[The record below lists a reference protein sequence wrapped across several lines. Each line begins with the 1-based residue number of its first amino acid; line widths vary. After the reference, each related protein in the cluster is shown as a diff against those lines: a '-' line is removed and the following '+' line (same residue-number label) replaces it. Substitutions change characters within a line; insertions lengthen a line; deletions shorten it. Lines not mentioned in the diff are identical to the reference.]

1 MESRLS
7 VQCEKTA
14 FDVTGSIVVYGNKAD
29 QVRRAITSFLDT
41 ELRVQLCVIDNS
53 RDDRLRAVCDDGRVT
68 YVLNGKN
75 LGFGAGH
82 NIAIKSS
89 LSEANYHVVL
99 NPDVHFEKGV
109 LEALLSFA
117 RSRPDVGVVM
127 PKVLNPDGSIQ
138 HLCKQL
144 PSPSDLIVRRFLPSF
159 LKPLMEARLARYEF
173 RDQDYNSV
181 LSVPVLS
188 GCFMM
193 LNCAALSQVG
203 SFDERYFMYMEDVDL
218 CRRMQEGYKTIYFP
232 KVAIYHGY
240 EKGSY
245 RSFSLMMRHIVSALR
260 YFQKWGWFSD
270 SERVRINQKRAGAAR
285 LESEERTAH
294 I

>member
-1 MESRLS
+1 MYDLIGS
-7 VQCEKTA
+7 VVLYRNPTEQIRE
-14 FDVTGSIVVYGNKAD
+14 
-29 QVRRAITSFLDT
+29 AIRSFLST
-41 ELRVQLCVIDNS
+41 ALKVKLYVIDNS
-53 RDDRLRAVCDDGRVT
+53 PDDRARKLCTDERIA
-68 YVLNGKN
+68 YMLNARN

-82 NIAIKSS
+82 NVALRRSQK
-89 LSEANYHVVL
+89 EANYHVVL

-109 LEALLSFA
+109 LESLLSFA
-117 RSRPDVGVVM
+117 RARPDVGVVM
-127 PKVLNPDGSIQ
+127 PKILNTDGTIQ
-138 HLCKQL
+138 HLCKLL
-144 PSPSDLIVRRFLPSF
+144 PSPTDLIARRFVPGF
-159 LKPLMEARLARYEF
+159 LKPLIEARLAHYEF

-193 LNCAALSQVG
+193 LSCAALSQVG
-203 SFDERYFMYMEDVDL
+203 MFDERYFMYMEDVDL
-218 CRRMQEGYKTIYFP
+218 CRRMQERYKTIYFP

-245 RSFSLMMRHIVSALR
+245 RSVRLMMLHVVSALR

-270 SERVRINQKRAGAAR
+270 AERMRINQKRPGAAL
-285 LESEERTAH
+285 LESGERTVH